1 MYTVIMAGGSGTR
14 FWPASRKKK
23 PKQFLPIFGTEP
35 MIVETCNRM
44 SPIARDKEI
53 IFVLGVGHLAEA
65 GALFQGR
72 PVHLLGEPVGR
83 NTAPCIGLG
92 ALYASFLGCHSPMAF
107 LPADHFIA
115 DPDAFI
121 ECLAAA
127 AGRVQEGGI
136 ATLGIV
142 PTRPETGYGYIKR
155 GKAVSHGLESCYEVE
170 AFVEKPTL
178 ARAKEYLSSGKY
190 YWNAGIFLAH
200 PEAILQEIGN
210 CLPPLYEG
218 LMTLKRELPSPP
230 FDEVL
235 SAVYSRLDAISFDY
249 GIMEKTQTDLFV
261 VPCECGWSDV
271 GSWGSLYELREGDQD
286 ESGNLIEGD
295 SILMDC
301 NRVFVSNQGK
311 RIVACLGMKDCVI
324 VDTEDALLLA
334 DLKRTQ
340 DIGKIV
346 EWLKKNG
353 KEPWL

>member
-44 SPIARDKEI
+44 NPIAHDNEI
-53 IFVLGVGHLAEA
+53 IFVLGNEHLNEA

-72 PVHLLGEPVGR
+72 PVHLIGEPLGR

-92 ALYASFLGCHSPMAF
+92 ALYASHLGCDSPLAF

-115 DPDAFI
+115 DPAAFI
-121 ECLAAA
+121 ECLIAAA
-127 AGRVQEGGI
+127 SQVRNGGI

-142 PTRPETGYGYIKR
+142 ATRPETGYGYIKR
-155 GKAVSHGLESCYEVE
+155 GKRLSHGIESCYEVE

-178 ARAKEYLSSGKY
+178 AKAQEYLKAGKY

-200 PEAILQEIGN
+200 PKTILQEIRT

-218 LMTLKRELPSPP
+218 LMALKKELPSPS
-230 FDEVL
+230 FDEAL
-235 SAVYSRLDAISFDY
+235 AAVYSRLEAISFDY
-249 GIMEKTQTDLFV
+249 GIMEKTQADLFV

-271 GSWGSLYELREGDQD
+271 GSWGSLYELREGDHD
-286 ESGNLIEGD
+286 DAGNLFDED

-301 NRVFVSNQGK
+301 TRVFVSNQGK
-311 RIVACLGMKDCVI
+311 RIVACLGMKDCLV

-334 DLKRTQ
+334 DLTKTQ
-340 DIGKIV
+340 EIRKIV